1 MALTERPYRDAA
13 DFEAM
18 QALISREWLEHRPF
32 VTYNVGDLEWWGIND
47 PDETPEKLVRLWFDR
62 SELVG
67 WVWLEPPDA
76 AAWMAT
82 PAASLDVLTAIVDDL
97 EATVPPDP
105 ETGVRRTRTYARD
118 DELAAVELLTR
129 RGYVPDDR
137 AFSQWVRKLPPGG
150 GPAIPELGLPP
161 GYRRASTSWP
171 DDIERRVEVHRS
183 AFAPSRMTVEKYR
196 AILDRAHYAPERDRV
211 IVAPD
216 GSFAAFA
223 NAWWDPVAH
232 VGELE
237 PVGVH
242 ADHRRR
248 GLGRAVCFDA
258 YRALADLGA
267 RECVIFSSVTNA
279 ASEGLYASLGATAV
293 TANRRYTRSVRP

>member
-1 MALTERPYRDAA
+1 MALTQRPYRDAA
-13 DFEAM
+13 DFAAM
-18 QALISREWLEHRPF
+18 QALISPEWLKHRPL
-32 VTYNVGDLEWWGIND
+32 VTYTVGDLEWWGIND

-67 WVWLEPPDA
+67 WAWGEPPDA

-82 PAASLDVLTAIVDDL
+82 PAASLEVLRAIVEEL
-97 EATVPPDP
+97 EATTPPDP
-105 ETGVRRTRTYARD
+105 ETGIRRTRTYARD
-118 DELAAVELLTR
+118 DDVAAVELLNR
-129 RGYVPDDR
+129 RGYVPDER
-137 AFSQWVRKLPPGG
+137 AFSHWVRRLPPGG
-150 GPAIPELGLPP
+150 GPAVPEPPLPP

-196 AILDRAHYAPERDRV
+196 AIRECPHYAPERDRV

-223 NAWWDPVAH
+223 NAWWDPVGL

-242 ADHRRR
+242 ADHRKL
-248 GLGRAVCFDA
+248 GLGKAVCFDA

-267 RECVIFSSVTNA
+267 RECVIFSQTTNA
-279 ASEGLYASLGATAV
+279 ASEALYGSLGATAV
-293 TANRRYTRSVRP
+293 TTNRRYTRAVKV